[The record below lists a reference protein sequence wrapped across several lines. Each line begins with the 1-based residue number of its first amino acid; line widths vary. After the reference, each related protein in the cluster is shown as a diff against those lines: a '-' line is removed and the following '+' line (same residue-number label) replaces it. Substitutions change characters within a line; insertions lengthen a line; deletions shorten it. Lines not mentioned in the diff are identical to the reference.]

1 MQHGQ
6 IYPKTGTSELCNL
19 KWCLELNK
27 LCDITPK
34 LGRQQKREA
43 ARTDIARNRA
53 AGWLQKQ
60 SHQQKCDAA
69 RTDIARNRA
78 AGLIQKQSRQQKRER
93 SGDERREG
101 RVRKTGRNFRV
112 FPGLKHFQLPNN

>member
-1 MQHGQ
+1 MEAKCDVRAISKNVMQHGQ
-6 IYPKTGTSELCNL
+6 IYPKTGPSELCNL

-43 ARTDIARNRA
+43 AQTDIAQNRA

-60 SHQQKCDAA
+60 S
-69 RTDIARNRA
+69 
-78 AGLIQKQSRQQKRER
+78 RQQKRER
-93 SGDERREG
+93 RGENDGYEKQSKTLGFLDEEC
-101 RVRKTGRNFRV
+101 
-112 FPGLKHFQLPNN
+112 